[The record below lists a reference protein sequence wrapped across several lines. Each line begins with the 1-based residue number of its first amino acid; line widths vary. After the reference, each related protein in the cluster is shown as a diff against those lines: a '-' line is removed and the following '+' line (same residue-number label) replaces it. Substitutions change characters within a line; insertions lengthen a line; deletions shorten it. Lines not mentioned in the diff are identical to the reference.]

1 MFQALIDQA
10 YDMIQRLY
18 ACAEKGRNEVALAV
32 TIRYS
37 EYEAWET
44 AAYGILKTV
53 FGPDAA
59 EVARW
64 RSLADRRA
72 MLLGEARRSDVKR
85 GEFFGLID
93 YFNLAIGA
101 LREYDAIYQHE
112 RSSAALA
119 AQQAAEP
126 PADLVPVPAHERLQ
140 QPAHEDEAEESQD
153 EFDEP
158 EVVRRV
164 AEDRWDVIISLNNHS
179 YEWLVEMAAARE
191 PARTADGDAVA
202 RLASAII
209 ERVVAQQMQRS
220 REHGAPAHPQTR

>member
-18 ACAEKGRNEVALAV
+18 ACAEKGRNEVPLAV

-44 AAYGILKTV
+44 TAYGILKTV

-59 EVARW
+59 EISRW

-93 YFNLAIGA
+93 YFNLAIGV
-101 LREYDAIYQHE
+101 LREYDAVYQHE

-119 AQQAAEP
+119 AHQAGEP
-126 PADLVPVPAHERLQ
+126 PSDLAPIPAHERLQ
-140 QPAHEDEAEESQD
+140 QPTAEEQIEESQD
-153 EFDEP
+153 QFDEP
-158 EVVRRV
+158 EVVRRA
-164 AEDRWDVIISLNNHS
+164 AEDRWDVIVGLNNDV
-179 YEWLVEMAAARE
+179 YNWLHEMAAARE
-191 PARTADGDAVA
+191 PTKTADGAAVA
-202 RLASAII
+202 RLAAAII
-209 ERVVAQQMQRS
+209 ERVAAQMQRS
-220 REHGAPAHPQTR
+220 REHGAPEHPQAR